1 MTAIT
6 DEALADQIAGVREFN
21 RFYTNVIGLV
31 HGMYLDMPY
40 SLTEARLLFELSRQD
55 VTAVADLRRVLDID
69 AGYLSRVL
77 ARFEADG
84 LIGRRRSA
92 ADARRQDITLTDA
105 GHAAAAE
112 LDTRAV
118 RQIAQLLAGVDR
130 RRLLDAM
137 REITGLLGRP
147 RARTV
152 VLRPSAPGDL
162 GWVLQRHAVVYAQ
175 EYGWDSDFETL
186 VAGIVTDYLR
196 NKAPGRQTGWIAEVD
211 GVPAGSVYC
220 MPADA
225 TTARLRLLLVER
237 WARGLGIGARCVD
250 EVLRF
255 ARQAGYQRI
264 ILSTYDV
271 LASAGRIYRAA
282 GFTLVSQE
290 PERAF
295 GHDLNAQVF
304 ARDLSLG
311 AARVCAF
318 ALRCW
323 AAGTAG
329 RRGARLRRPPAD
341 RESCFSSSAYRYQ
354 NVDVR

>member
-1 MTAIT
+1 MTAMT
-6 DEALADQIAGVREFN
+6 DEALADQVAGVRAFN

-40 SLTEARLLFELSRQD
+40 SLTEARLLFELARRD

-84 LIGRRRSA
+84 LIGRQRSG
-92 ADARRQDITLTDA
+92 ADARRQDITLTGA
-105 GHAAAAE
+105 GQAAAAE

-118 RQIAQLLAGVDR
+118 RQIAELLAGVDR
-130 RRLLDAM
+130 RRLLNAM
-137 REITGLLGRP
+137 REITDLLGREAVVP
-147 RARTV
+147 RTRAV
-152 VLRPSAPGDL
+152 VLRPPAIGDL
-162 GWVLQRHAVVYAQ
+162 GWVLQRHGVVYAQ

-186 VAGIVTDYLR
+186 VAGIVADYLR
-196 NKAPGRQTGWIAEVD
+196 ATAPGRQAGWITEVD
-211 GVPAGSVYC
+211 GMPAGSVFC
-220 MPADA
+220 VPEDA

-237 WARGLGIGARCVD
+237 WARGLGLGARLVD

-264 ILSTYDV
+264 VLSTYDV
-271 LASAGRIYRAA
+271 LTSAGRIYLAA

-304 ARDLSLG
+304 ARDLPLG

-329 RRGARLRRPPAD
+329 APRSAFRRTPPD
-341 RESCFSSSAYRYQ
+341 GESC
-354 NVDVR
+354 V

>member
-1 MTAIT
+1 MMTAIT
-6 DEALADQIAGVREFN
+6 DEALADQVAGVREFN

-55 VTAVADLRRVLDID
+55 VTPVADLRRVLDID

-84 LIGRRRSA
+84 LIGRQRSG
-92 ADARRQDITLTDA
+92 ADARRQDITLTRA

-112 LDTRAV
+112 LDARAV
-118 RQIAQLLAGVDR
+118 RQIAELLAGVDR

-147 RARTV
+147 RARAV
-152 VLRPSAPGDL
+152 VLRPPVVGDL
-162 GWVLQRHAVVYAQ
+162 GWVLQRHGVVYAQ

-186 VAGIVTDYLR
+186 VAGIVADYLR
-196 NKAPGRQTGWIAEVD
+196 AAAPGRQTGWIAEVD
-211 GVPAGSVYC
+211 GVPAGSVFC
-220 MPADA
+220 VPEDA

-237 WARGLGIGARCVD
+237 WARGLGIGARLVD

-264 ILSTYDV
+264 ILSTYDI
-271 LASAGRIYRAA
+271 LASAGRIYQAA
-282 GFTLVSQE
+282 GFTLVSHQR
-290 PERAF
+290 ERAF
-295 GHDLNAQVF
+295 GHDLTAQVF
-304 ARDLSLG
+304 ARDLSLE

-329 RRGARLRRPPAD
+329 APW
-341 RESCFSSSAYRYQ
+341 SAFQ
-354 NVDVR
+354 AHAA